1 MRTGAGGS
9 RFAVVSPLPVSLRW
23 DLPSWAQDLLQPD
36 QPFPT
41 TSERMELAVELS
53 RRNVAEGTGGPFGA
67 AVFDLSTFRPLAVGV
82 NLVMPTSSAA
92 AHAEVVA
99 ICLAGQ
105 AVGNYDLGVGSGSP
119 TELVTSCSPC
129 AMCLGAVPWSGVS
142 SLVIAARE
150 EDARSVGFDEGNRPP
165 DWVDGLRRRGI
176 AVTED
181 VLRAEA
187 VAVLRGYVSEGGVV
201 YNSSKTEEEPIA

>member
-1 MRTGAGGS
+1 M
-9 RFAVVSPLPVSLRW
+9 RW
-23 DLPSWAQDLLQPD
+23 DLPSWAHGLLRPEQR
-36 QPFPT
+36 FPT
-41 TSERMELAVELS
+41 VSERMGLAVELS

-67 AVFDLSTFRPLAVGV
+67 AVFDLSTFRLLALGV

-105 AVGNYDLGVGSGSP
+105 AVGNYDLGVGSGVR

-150 EDARSVGFDEGNRPP
+150 EDARSVGFDEGNRPS
-165 DWVDGLRRRGI
+165 DWVEGLKRRGI

-187 VAVLRGYVSEGGVV
+187 VEVLREYVHGGGFI
-201 YNSSKTEEEPIA
+201 YNSSKTEE

>member
-1 MRTGAGGS
+1 MS
-9 RFAVVSPLPVSLRW
+9 RVRALPLTMRW
-23 DLPSWAQDLLQPD
+23 DLPPWAHDFVRPD
-36 QPFPT
+36 QRFPT
-41 TSERMELAVELS
+41 VSERMAVAVELS
-53 RRNVAEGTGGPFGA
+53 RLNMVEETGDPFGA
-67 AVFDLSTFRPLAVGV
+67 AVFDLSTFRPLALGV
-82 NLVMPTSSAA
+82 NLVMPTSSPA

-105 AVGNYDLGVGSGSP
+105 ALGNYDLGMGGGNP

-176 AVTED
+176 EVTED

-187 VAVLRGYVSEGGVV
+187 VEVLRHYVNEGGVV
-201 YNSSKTEEEPIA
+201 YNSSKTEEEQLA